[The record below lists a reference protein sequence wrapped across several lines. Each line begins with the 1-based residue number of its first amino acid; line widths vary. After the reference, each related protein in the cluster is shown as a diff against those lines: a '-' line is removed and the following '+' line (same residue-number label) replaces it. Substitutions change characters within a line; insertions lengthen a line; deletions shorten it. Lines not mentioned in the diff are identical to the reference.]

1 MSQLSP
7 HKVLSQV
14 AAAVPENCRHR
25 IVIIGSLAAAHAY
38 FGSDSSK
45 GVRTKNADCVLEPF
59 SIAVETGQSIVHEL
73 LDAGWQ
79 RRHQGEHQ
87 EPGNENT
94 PADQLPAVRLYPP
107 KVDPDSEGAWF
118 LEFLTVPKSVEET
131 GKSWTPLKLREGY
144 FGLPSFRF
152 LSVAAYD
159 PDALPNLG
167 LRRARP
173 EMMALANLLEHPTL
187 GAATMSSPIGG
198 RTLKR
203 SNKDLGRVLAIATLA
218 DLDDY
223 RPWGDL
229 WHSALANTFPEEWR
243 TLALRAGHGLRHL
256 LKSEADLEE
265 AHHSCIN
272 GLLSSQQTTLGAL
285 RAAGDRLVGD
295 AIERL
300 ESLAGQE

>member
-118 LEFLTVPKSVEET
+118 LEFLTVP
-131 GKSWTPLKLREGY
+131 
-144 FGLPSFRF
+144 
-152 LSVAAYD
+152 
-159 PDALPNLG
+159 
-167 LRRARP
+167 
-173 EMMALANLLEHPTL
+173 
-187 GAATMSSPIGG
+187 
-198 RTLKR
+198 
-203 SNKDLGRVLAIATLA
+203 
-218 DLDDY
+218 
-223 RPWGDL
+223 
-229 WHSALANTFPEEWR
+229 
-243 TLALRAGHGLRHL
+243 
-256 LKSEADLEE
+256 
-265 AHHSCIN
+265 
-272 GLLSSQQTTLGAL
+272 
-285 RAAGDRLVGD
+285 
-295 AIERL
+295 
-300 ESLAGQE
+300 

>member
-7 HKVLSQV
+7 HAVLGQV

-38 FGSDSSK
+38 FGTDTSM
-45 GVRTKNADCVLEPF
+45 GVRTKDVDCVLEPF
-59 SIAVETGQSIVHEL
+59 DIAVEAGQNIVREL
-73 LDAGWQ
+73 FDAGWQ
-79 RRHQGEHQ
+79 RRKQGDHQ

-107 KVDPDSEGAWF
+107 GVDPASEGAWF
-118 LEFLTVPKSVEET
+118 LEFLTVPESTAEA

-152 LSVAAYD
+152 LSLAAFEPETL
-159 PDALPNLG
+159 PDFG

-173 EMMALANLLEHPTL
+173 EMMALANLLEHPTIE
-187 GAATMSSPIGG
+187 ASTMSSPIGG

-203 SNKDLGRVLAIATLA
+203 ANKDLGRVLAITALA

-223 RPWGDL
+223 RPWGNR
-229 WHSALANTFPEEWR
+229 WQSALAFTFPDDWHN
-243 TLALRAGHGLRHL
+243 LALRAGQGLRQL
-256 LKSEADLEE
+256 LKSETDLEE

-272 GLLSSQQTTLGAL
+272 GLLSSQQTTLGTL
-285 RAAGDRLVGD
+285 RTAGERLIGD

-300 ESLAGQE
+300 ESLAGNG